1 MIATY
6 LLIPAVLLLIGL
18 IWAEREQRPGR
29 VLAFKAPLSAL
40 FVLSAL
46 LLPHAGSHYFY
57 LVLCGLV
64 LGFIGDICLAL
75 KGDAP
80 FKAGL
85 VSFLLGHV
93 AYVVAF
99 AGLVSPGGWFRPGF
113 LAICAVSGLAF
124 LWLRPSLGK
133 MLVPVLAYV
142 VVITLMVL
150 AAEAAVFNLALP
162 RREAWLIFGGALA
175 FYLSDLCVARDRFKK
190 PGWDNRLVGLPLY
203 YGGQFAIAWSVSGM
217 F

>member
-1 MIATY
+1 MIASY
-6 LLIPAVLLLIGL
+6 LLIPAVLLLLGL
-18 IWAEREQRPGR
+18 LWAEREQRPSR

-46 LLPHAGSHYFY
+46 LLPHAQSSYYY
-57 LVLCGLV
+57 LVITGLV

-80 FKAGL
+80 FKTGL

-142 VVITLMVL
+142 VVITLMLL
-150 AAEAAVFNLALP
+150 AAEAVVFNKALP
-162 RREAWLIFGGALA
+162 RQGAWLIFGGALA

>member
-1 MIATY
+1 MTAAY
-6 LLIPAVLLLIGL
+6 LLIPAVLLLPGL
-18 IWAEREQRPGR
+18 LWAEREQRPGR

-46 LLPHAGSHYFY
+46 VLPHAQSSYFY
-57 LVLCGLV
+57 LVLIGLI
-64 LGFIGDICLAL
+64 LGLIGDVFLAL

-85 VSFLLGHV
+85 VSFLLGHI
-93 AYVVAF
+93 AYVIAF
-99 AGLVSPGGWFRPGF
+99 AGLTSPSGWFRPGF
-113 LAICAVSGLAF
+113 LAICAVSGLVF

-133 MLVPVLAYV
+133 MLAPVLAYV
-142 VVITLMVL
+142 VVITLMLL

-162 RREAWLIFGGALA
+162 RQPAWLIFGGALA
-175 FYLSDLCVARDRFKK
+175 FYFSDLCVARDRFKK
-190 PGWDNRLVGLPLY
+190 PGWDNRLMGLPLY
-203 YGGQFAIAWSVSGM
+203 YGGQFAFAWSVSGM